1 MREIIFKG
9 KRVDNGEWVHGYY
22 AKINTDRSID
32 VFYDEI
38 FTGEMSSDNNGR
50 VDFKRNI
57 VTKETVGQYTGLKD
71 STGKRIFEGDIVKF
85 KLQDADEY
93 RFAKILYGE
102 FVDEN
107 DSQFYLGFYV
117 VGMGCTFSIFNGKD
131 DGYDFIGM
139 CEACGN
145 IHENPELLEAL

>member
-1 MREIIFKG
+1 MKREIIFRG
-9 KRVDNGEWVHGYY
+9 KREITGEWVEGYLVKRDEPFLHDIVVPVGNTSSITY
-22 AKINTDRSID
+22 AIIRGS
-32 VFYDEI
+32 
-38 FTGEMSSDNNGR
+38 
-50 VDFKRNI
+50 
-57 VTKETVGQYTGLKD
+57 VGQYTGLKD
-71 STGKRIFEGDIVKF
+71 KNQKRIFEGDIVKF

-131 DGYDFIGM
+131 EGYDFIGI
-139 CEACGN
+139 CEVAGN
-145 IHENPELLEAL
+145 IHDSPELLVTE

>member
-1 MREIIFKG
+1 MNREIIFRG
-9 KRVDNGEWVHGYY
+9 KRIDNGEWVEGDLL
-22 AKINTDRSID
+22 T
-32 VFYDEI
+32 
-38 FTGEMSSDNNGR
+38 
-50 VDFKRNI
+50 KRNALSSESAI
-57 VTKETVGQYTGLKD
+57 IFFDDHIIPRSPAVNLETVGQYTGLND
-71 STGKRIFEGDIVKF
+71 CRGRRIFEGDIVKF

-131 DGYDFIGM
+131 EGYDFIGM
-139 CEACGN
+139 CEVCGN
-145 IHENPELLEAL
+145 IHDIPGLLEEL